1 VHNVYYTCI
10 QAYIYTPLL
19 TLYTTVTTHNWLLS
33 PVVVD
38 CIRKWCSFLL
48 NQRGNVYTHIL
59 YNTHTCCYNQK
70 SHIDKHSFRL
80 HIVAI
85 IIIMCVRVQRYNIQ
99 NIVMPTTPPSRF
111 IQRFVQ
117 SQRLRK
123 RRKRYTWYRKLGER
137 NKDYLGCFRSVGCA
151 RHYTKAPHI
160 SPFNLRE
167 LTKVII
173 LINIFYLF
181 FMHSAFILRHIYYYY
196 YDGCCVSV

>member
-1 VHNVYYTCI
+1 M
-10 QAYIYTPLL
+10 YIYPSIPLL
-19 TLYTTVTTHNWLLS
+19 TLYTTVTTHNRLLS

-85 IIIMCVRVQRYNIQ
+85 IIIIIMCVSVRVQRYYIQ
-99 NIVMPTTPPSRF
+99 NIVMPTTPPWRF
-111 IQRFVQ
+111 IQRFAQ

-123 RRKRYTWYRKLGER
+123 RRKRYTCYRKLGER

-196 YDGCCVSV
+196 DCCCVPI